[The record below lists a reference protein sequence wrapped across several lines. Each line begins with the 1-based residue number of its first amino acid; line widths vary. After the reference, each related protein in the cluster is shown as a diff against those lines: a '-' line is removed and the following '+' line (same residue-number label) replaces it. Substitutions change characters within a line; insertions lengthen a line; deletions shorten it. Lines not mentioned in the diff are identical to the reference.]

1 MHKVPDAINAD
12 MMTNQQLHTK
22 LKRGLEDAKKEN
34 VQDAA
39 NVFEKFRKSDIQSRL
54 KGDQY

>member
-1 MHKVPDAINAD
+1 MYKVPDAINAD
-12 MMTNQQLHTK
+12 VMTNQQLHTK
-22 LKRGLEDAKKEN
+22 LERGLEDAEKGN

-39 NVFEKFRKSDIQSRL
+39 NAFEKFRKSDIQSRL